1 MNGVNVLMEITHVP
15 EHAKMKQMAVDELV
29 LNALVMLQKHAV
41 VKN

>member
-15 EHAKMKQMAVDELV
+15 EHVIMQQMVVDELV
-29 LNALVMLQKHAV
+29 LNALVMIQKHAV

>member
-15 EHAKMKQMAVDELV
+15 EHVKMQQMAVEQLV

>member
-15 EHAKMKQMAVDELV
+15 EHVKMKQMAVDELV

>member
-15 EHAKMKQMAVDELV
+15 EHVIMTQMAVEQLV
-29 LNALVMLQKHAV
+29 LNALVMIQKHAV